1 MNNYILNLLNIKD
14 VNIKIDERSDI
25 KRKKNKNIKILY
37 GTLSY
42 IPEYCP
48 KCGCVN
54 DSFNDIIKWGYK
66 KCIIKIPK
74 VSNLCTELY
83 LKKQRYYC
91 KNCHNTFISETNL
104 VNKHKNISNNLN
116 LQIRLDLMEKSSEKD
131 IAKRNNISTSS
142 VNRIMDEISKKT
154 LLRHQSLPV
163 SMNWDEFKATK
174 DTKGK
179 MAFIIVNNKTRET
192 FDILDSRKS
201 RDLELYFRRYPK
213 KERDKVKF
221 ICMDFYIGYINLAK
235 KLFKNAKII
244 VDRFHIVSQV
254 YQALNSFRISL
265 CYKSNPHYNKLKEY
279 WKLIL
284 KDEYKLD
291 DKKKFYSKHF
301 HKHVTQKYVVD
312 FLVNTNVELKA
323 VYNIYQGII
332 HSISNKDFKKF
343 KFIIYNNKYNYINKL
358 SKAFSTYKQNIN
370 YIENALKY
378 DINNGVIEGTNN
390 LIKCIKRIAFGY
402 KKFNHFISRIFL
414 IKGMIKG

>member
-142 VNRIMDEISKKT
+142 VNRIMDEISKK
-154 LLRHQSLPV
+154 
-163 SMNWDEFKATK
+163 
-174 DTKGK
+174 
-179 MAFIIVNNKTRET
+179 
-192 FDILDSRKS
+192 
-201 RDLELYFRRYPK
+201 
-213 KERDKVKF
+213 
-221 ICMDFYIGYINLAK
+221 
-235 KLFKNAKII
+235 
-244 VDRFHIVSQV
+244 
-254 YQALNSFRISL
+254 
-265 CYKSNPHYNKLKEY
+265 HY
-279 WKLIL
+279 
-284 KDEYKLD
+284 
-291 DKKKFYSKHF
+291 
-301 HKHVTQKYVVD
+301 
-312 FLVNTNVELKA
+312 
-323 VYNIYQGII
+323 
-332 HSISNKDFKKF
+332 
-343 KFIIYNNKYNYINKL
+343 
-358 SKAFSTYKQNIN
+358 
-370 YIENALKY
+370 
-378 DINNGVIEGTNN
+378 
-390 LIKCIKRIAFGY
+390 
-402 KKFNHFISRIFL
+402 
-414 IKGMIKG
+414 